1 MNTINKVF
9 VMVEDYNNLFI
20 SNIADCRA
28 EYQELP
34 MTSRNINKNYY
45 EDLFVL
51 EPHHYYYITFNE
63 AIENPQS
70 FHFALLSNALFYQ
83 FDTVNQRLYIYNCGN
98 NIVYIQKNANLIR
111 GENDG

>member
-1 MNTINKVF
+1 
-9 VMVEDYNNLFI
+9 MVEDYNNLFI

-51 EPHHYYYITFNE
+51 EPHHYYYITLHLDN
-63 AIENPQS
+63 
-70 FHFALLSNALFYQ
+70 
-83 FDTVNQRLYIYNCGN
+83 
-98 NIVYIQKNANLIR
+98 
-111 GENDG
+111 